1 MASPDGAG
9 QGTGQGL
16 VAGGAALVLRFTP
29 KCLDASCRNR
39 RQHGQITELIR
50 RRQFM
55 SLAIIAIAIAAC
67 RANGLP
73 GQPWAACARD
83 WSSSCLALAL
93 SQGCWQLILRASPFM
108 LCST

>member
-1 MASPDGAG
+1 
-9 QGTGQGL
+9 
-16 VAGGAALVLRFTP
+16 
-29 KCLDASCRNR
+29 
-39 RQHGQITELIR
+39 
-50 RRQFM
+50 M
-55 SLAIIAIAIAAC
+55 SLAIIAIAIAIAIAAC